1 MGVELGSLVTA
12 SAPVRTCIG
21 CRHRAGKTD
30 LLRVVGVGGRV
41 VPDPAA
47 HLPGRGA
54 YVHRSVDCLDLAER
68 RRAFQRALRLGGN
81 LDISDVRAT
90 VVKQT
95 RR

>member
-1 MGVELGSLVTA
+1 
-12 SAPVRTCIG
+12 
-21 CRHRAGKTD
+21 
-30 LLRVVGVGGRV
+30 
-41 VPDPAA
+41 
-47 HLPGRGA
+47 
-54 YVHRSVDCLDLAER
+54 VHRSVDCLDLAER